1 MTHLPFIMASYGLTI
16 VVVGWL
22 SVDCVL
28 RTRRARARLA
38 AIDPR
43 ERRT

>member
-1 MTHLPFIMASYGLTI
+1 MTHLPFIVASYGLTI
-16 VVVGWL
+16 GIIVWL
-22 SVDCVL
+22 SVDCIL

-43 ERRT
+43 EKR